1 MAKDA
6 VKGGAELHSFE
17 WGYRCGVPVY
27 IGPGVVTDPP
37 GTSFALGDDAR
48 WTETEAREVLDF
60 LEGKYCPL
68 AFSNHVDEFFPKEVN
83 VIVARPMR
91 PSSQGRKESVLG
103 PGGSMEDD
111 WRATVL
117 VLEEEAASWVT
128 VVQFADATPA
138 SFVLNERCPTQGSQ
152 QTHIMT
158 NKLT

>member
-1 MAKDA
+1 
-6 VKGGAELHSFE
+6 
-17 WGYRCGVPVY
+17 
-27 IGPGVVTDPP
+27 
-37 GTSFALGDDAR
+37 
-48 WTETEAREVLDF
+48 
-60 LEGKYCPL
+60 
-68 AFSNHVDEFFPKEVN
+68 
-83 VIVARPMR
+83 MR